1 MLTFTCFCE
10 IFHKKKY
17 AKVIARE
24 NCVINFEHLF
34 LPAPLLLAHPTH
46 LWKYATIL
54 AIHATLILEHQPV
67 EHHHVIGIRIPP
79 THRAPHAHPSDS
91 CSFCPVSLCIYPFV
105 LSLLAGLDSRRFD
118 SEGLLS
124 SFIREL
130 PDGTT
135 QAGNKS
141 SVASKLLLHT
151 HIHTRVQMVKA
162 KER

>member
-1 MLTFTCFCE
+1 M
-10 IFHKKKY
+10 
-17 AKVIARE
+17 
-24 NCVINFEHLF
+24 
-34 LPAPLLLAHPTH
+34 
-46 LWKYATIL
+46 
-54 AIHATLILEHQPV
+54 
-67 EHHHVIGIRIPP
+67 
-79 THRAPHAHPSDS
+79 
-91 CSFCPVSLCIYPFV
+91 

-151 HIHTRVQMVKA
+151 HTHASANGQSERKMRRWRKKEEKKRVNTREEEEGKKTDEGGQA
-162 KER
+162 KETDG